1 LKKVHPWAVWGQRT
15 YTSPRNGK
23 TVRLPELSQN
33 YTLIFDRL
41 VPVDSVI
48 QRLAATPSVQT
59 ATGPQIGHS
68 TYTPNDWS
76 YEQFQSTGYAASGQW
91 GLSKINAEEAWDLT
105 RGSEDV
111 VVAISEP
118 WMTSSCID
126 YPHDDLDGKIDNSE
140 VNDCYEDSYAGWHA
154 GAVAGVAGAI
164 TDNGNWAASLGWN
177 VQLIGVQWLEAGI
190 MDAIYAGVDVIN
202 CSWRISYYDDLNI
215 AVHTALE
222 NGIVVV
228 AGNGNGPDVGFS
240 PPVITYPSA
249 FDYSSTQILADTT
262 LTSLGNA
269 QVIAVAASDSV
280 DKYLDYCPGGIPDTC
295 PYNYSPG
302 TSPTTNPSSAFM
314 DVAAPGIRV
323 WILYH

>member
-1 LKKVHPWAVWGQRT
+1 
-15 YTSPRNGK
+15 
-23 TVRLPELSQN
+23 
-33 YTLIFDRL
+33 
-41 VPVDSVI
+41 
-48 QRLAATPSVQT
+48 
-59 ATGPQIGHS
+59 
-68 TYTPNDWS
+68 
-76 YEQFQSTGYAASGQW
+76 
-91 GLSKINAEEAWDLT
+91 
-105 RGSEDV
+105 
-111 VVAISEP
+111 
-118 WMTSSCID
+118 
-126 YPHDDLDGKIDNSE
+126 
-140 VNDCYEDSYAGWHA
+140 
-154 GAVAGVAGAI
+154 VAGAI